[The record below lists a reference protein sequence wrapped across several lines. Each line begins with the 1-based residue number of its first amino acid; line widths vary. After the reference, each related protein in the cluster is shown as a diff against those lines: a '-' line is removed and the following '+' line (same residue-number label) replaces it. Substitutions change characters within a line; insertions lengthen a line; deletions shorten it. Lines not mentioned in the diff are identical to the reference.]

1 MMAQKLA
8 AVALALLLG
17 TTFVPP
23 AGAEERNVAGPLV
36 ESVAWEEIRSDVLGG
51 QVVLRDGTGLYAF
64 EAPFRAHD
72 AATVPVRITQSP
84 DAPAVKRMVLVID
97 ENPAPVAAA
106 FTFGDAMHPLDL
118 EMRIRIESYSNVRA
132 VMETEDGTHYMIGGY
147 IRAAGGCAAPAAKD
161 AAEAMASLGQMRVRW
176 YDDAPAQSGVRRE
189 AQAMLRHPNY
199 SGFQRDQ
206 VTLLFVP
213 ARFVDRFEVRQ
224 GEEML
229 FTVEGGIS
237 ISEDP
242 TFRFRYTDRGAGGL
256 SLRATDTDGASF
268 EGTFALAM

>member
-1 MMAQKLA
+1 
-8 AVALALLLG
+8 
-17 TTFVPP
+17 
-23 AGAEERNVAGPLV
+23 
-36 ESVAWEEIRSDVLGG
+36 
-51 QVVLRDGTGLYAF
+51 
-64 EAPFRAHD
+64 
-72 AATVPVRITQSP
+72 
-84 DAPAVKRMVLVID
+84 
-97 ENPAPVAAA
+97 
-106 FTFGDAMHPLDL
+106 MHPLDL

>member
-1 MMAQKLA
+1 MARKVSLA
-8 AVALALLLG
+8 AIAVLVGTALAGPVL
-17 TTFVPP
+17 
-23 AGAEERNVAGPLV
+23 AEDVTGAGPLAA
-36 ESVAWEEIRSDVLGG
+36 SAAWEDMRADVLGG
-51 QVVLRDGTGLYAF
+51 EVVLRDGTGLFAF

-72 AATVPVRITQSP
+72 AATVPLRITQAADGP
-84 DAPAVKRMVLVID
+84 VAKRMVVVID
-97 ENPAPVAAA
+97 QNPAPVAAT
-106 FTFGDAMHPLDL
+106 FTFGEAMHPLDL

-132 VMETEDGTHYMIGGY
+132 VIETEDGSHYMIGGHV
-147 IRAAGGCAAPAAKD
+147 RAAGGCAAPAGKD

-176 YDDAPAQSGVRRE
+176 FDDAPAQSGVRRE
-189 AQAMLRHPNY
+189 AQAMMRHPNY

-206 VTLLFVP
+206 VTLLLTP

-242 TFRFRYTDRGAGGL
+242 AFRFRYTDRGAGGL
-256 SLRATDTDGASF
+256 SIRATDTDGESF